1 MCLWPGYNRKVAAC
15 LATAHMQE
23 ESWAL
28 SSCSPASLP
37 LPRRPAPRGGL
48 SHPLR
53 LRPALPRHNPWWIW
67 CLVFVFVSVLRFFN
81 SSSLPPSCEN
91 NSPGSS
97 SSHQPFSAH
106 HQLRLSLLLPL
117 RCIRPE
123 ILSLTRLATDHSAT
137 PWPVSCPALPS
148 PFFRRDDA
156 SSRYRVSQS
165 NICHPAVCSTSVL
178 PTDWTGVMLTCHRVP
193 DDR

>member
-1 MCLWPGYNRKVAAC
+1 MCPWPGYNRKVAAC

-81 SSSLPPSCEN
+81 SSSLPSSCEN

-97 SSHQPFSAH
+97 SPTFLGPSPAPSVLVITIA
-106 HQLRLSLLLPL
+106 LYTAGD
-117 RCIRPE
+117 
-123 ILSLTRLATDHSAT
+123 SLTHSPCHPPLSN
-137 PWPVSCPALPS
+137 PWPVSCPALPT

-165 NICHPAVCSTSVL
+165 NICHPAVCSTSVSSSGLDGGNVDL
-178 PTDWTGVMLTCHRVP
+178 PPGT
-193 DDR
+193 

>member
-1 MCLWPGYNRKVAAC
+1 
-15 LATAHMQE
+15 MQE

-123 ILSLTRLATDHSAT
+123 ILSLTRLATHHSA
-137 PWPVSCPALPS
+137 PPGPS
-148 PFFRRDDA
+148 PVQP
-156 SSRYRVSQS
+156 SRPHSFAGTTRLPATGYPSQIS
-165 NICHPAVCSTSVL
+165 ATLLCAALLFSQR
-178 PTDWTGVMLTCHRVP
+178 TGRG
-193 DDR
+193 